1 MTGFGSA
8 EDRVLRG
15 RLRIDIRTVNHRYFN
30 PQLKLPADL
39 AGVESE
45 MRERLR
51 QLLERGHVAVTARW
65 VEGPGPEREITID
78 LSRARQ
84 VVAAAQQ
91 LKKKLKLKGTVDLAV
106 VARQPDVMTATNGGT
121 EQPVQWSD
129 VQPIVERAAR
139 DVVAMRE
146 REGQALATE
155 LNSRLDALEA
165 AAQTIE
171 EQAPAR
177 LKAEHERLKQAVAEL
192 TAQAA
197 VDEQRLALEI
207 ALLADRVD
215 ITEELVRFRS
225 HVAAA
230 RAALRADQAAGKQL
244 GFLSQELL
252 REVNTMGSK
261 ANDARITQTVIAMKG
276 TSKSFGSSW
285 RTWSDAANSRPVR
298 AIGGRQDD
306 DRQSSAGA
314 VSGSV
319 RVLGLRDDQETTSGR
334 TRRRRLLLSNTLAV
348 SGGRRRGPVSRV
360 CRVRWRAL
368 RHAEGGSG
376 EGAAVR

>member
-1 MTGFGSA
+1 VPRSMTGFGSA

-15 RLRIDIRTVNHRYFN
+15 RLRIEIRTVNHRYFN
-30 PQLKLPADL
+30 PQLKLPADM
-39 AGVESE
+39 AGVEIE

-65 VEGPGPEREITID
+65 VEGPGPEREVTID
-78 LSRARQ
+78 LSRAKQ

-91 LKKKLKLKGTVDLAV
+91 LKKKLKLKGSVDLAF
-106 VARQPDVMTATNGGT
+106 VARQPDVLTATNGAG

-146 REGQALATE
+146 REGQALTTE
-155 LNSRLDALEA
+155 LNSRLAALEA

-192 TAQAA
+192 TAQTS

-230 RAALRADQAAGKQL
+230 RAALRSDQAVGKQL
-244 GFLSQELL
+244 GFLAQELL

-261 ANDARITQTVIAMKG
+261 ANDARITHTVIAMKG
-276 TSKSFGSSW
+276 DLEKF
-285 RTWSDAANSRPVR
+285 REQLEN
-298 AIGGRQDD
+298 
-306 DRQSSAGA
+306 
-314 VSGSV
+314 
-319 RVLGLRDDQETTSGR
+319 LE
-334 TRRRRLLLSNTLAV
+334 
-348 SGGRRRGPVSRV
+348 
-360 CRVRWRAL
+360 
-368 RHAEGGSG
+368 
-376 EGAAVR
+376 

>member
-1 MTGFGSA
+1 MTGFGAA

-15 RLRIDIRTVNHRYFN
+15 RLRIEIRTVNHRYFN

-45 MRERLR
+45 LRERLR

-65 VEGPGPEREITID
+65 VESPGPEREVTID

-84 VVAAAQQ
+84 VLAAAQQ
-91 LKKKLKLKGTVDLAV
+91 LKKKLKLKGTVDLAF
-106 VARQPDVMTATNGGT
+106 VARHPDVMTATNGAV
-121 EQPVQWSD
+121 EQPVQWAD
-129 VQPIVERAAR
+129 VQGVVERAAR
-139 DVVAMRE
+139 EVVAMRE
-146 REGQALATE
+146 REGQTLAAE
-155 LNSRLDALEA
+155 LNARLDALEA
-165 AAQTIE
+165 AAGVVE

-177 LKAEHERLKQAVAEL
+177 LKAEHERLKQVVREL
-192 TAQAA
+192 TSQTT

-230 RAALRADQAAGKQL
+230 RAALQSEHAVGKQL
-244 GFLSQELL
+244 GFLAQELL

-276 TSKSFGSSW
+276 DLEKF
-285 RTWSDAANSRPVR
+285 REQLEN
-298 AIGGRQDD
+298 
-306 DRQSSAGA
+306 
-314 VSGSV
+314 
-319 RVLGLRDDQETTSGR
+319 LE
-334 TRRRRLLLSNTLAV
+334 
-348 SGGRRRGPVSRV
+348 
-360 CRVRWRAL
+360 
-368 RHAEGGSG
+368 
-376 EGAAVR
+376 

>member
-1 MTGFGSA
+1 M
-8 EDRVLRG
+8 
-15 RLRIDIRTVNHRYFN
+15 
-30 PQLKLPADL
+30 
-39 AGVESE
+39 AGVEIE

-65 VEGPGPEREITID
+65 VEGPGPEREVTID
-78 LSRARQ
+78 LSRAKQ

-91 LKKKLKLKGTVDLAV
+91 LKKKLKLKGSVDLAF
-106 VARQPDVMTATNGGT
+106 VARQPDVLTATNGAS

-155 LNSRLDALEA
+155 LNGRLDALEA

-171 EQAPAR
+171 AQAPAR
-177 LKAEHERLKQAVAEL
+177 LTAEHERLKRAVAEL
-192 TAQAA
+192 TAQTS

-215 ITEELVRFRS
+215 ITEELVRFRA

-230 RAALRADQAAGKQL
+230 RAALRSDQAVGKQL
-244 GFLSQELL
+244 GFLAQELL

-261 ANDARITQTVIAMKG
+261 ANDARITHTVIAMKG
-276 TSKSFGSSW
+276 DLEKF
-285 RTWSDAANSRPVR
+285 REQLEN
-298 AIGGRQDD
+298 
-306 DRQSSAGA
+306 
-314 VSGSV
+314 
-319 RVLGLRDDQETTSGR
+319 LE
-334 TRRRRLLLSNTLAV
+334 
-348 SGGRRRGPVSRV
+348 
-360 CRVRWRAL
+360 
-368 RHAEGGSG
+368 
-376 EGAAVR
+376 

>member
-15 RLRIDIRTVNHRYFN
+15 RLRIEIRTVNHRYFN
-30 PQLKLPADL
+30 PQLKLPGDL
-39 AGVESE
+39 AGVEIE

-65 VEGPGPEREITID
+65 VDAPGPEREVTID
-78 LSRARQ
+78 LARARQ

-91 LKKKLKLKGTVDLAV
+91 LKKTLKLKGSVDLAF
-106 VARQPDVMTATNGGT
+106 VARQPDVLIATNGGSD
-121 EQPVQWSD
+121 QPVQWSD
-129 VQPIVERAAR
+129 VQPIVERAAK

-146 REGQALATE
+146 REGQALASE
-155 LNSRLDALEA
+155 LNGRLDALEA

-171 EQAPAR
+171 AQAPAR
-177 LKAEHERLKQAVAEL
+177 LTAEHERLKRAVAEL
-192 TAQAA
+192 TAQTS

-215 ITEELVRFRS
+215 ITEELVRFRA

-230 RAALRADQAAGKQL
+230 RAALRSDHAVGKQL
-244 GFLSQELL
+244 GFLAQELL

-276 TSKSFGSSW
+276 DLEKF
-285 RTWSDAANSRPVR
+285 REQLEN
-298 AIGGRQDD
+298 
-306 DRQSSAGA
+306 
-314 VSGSV
+314 
-319 RVLGLRDDQETTSGR
+319 LE
-334 TRRRRLLLSNTLAV
+334 
-348 SGGRRRGPVSRV
+348 
-360 CRVRWRAL
+360 
-368 RHAEGGSG
+368 
-376 EGAAVR
+376 